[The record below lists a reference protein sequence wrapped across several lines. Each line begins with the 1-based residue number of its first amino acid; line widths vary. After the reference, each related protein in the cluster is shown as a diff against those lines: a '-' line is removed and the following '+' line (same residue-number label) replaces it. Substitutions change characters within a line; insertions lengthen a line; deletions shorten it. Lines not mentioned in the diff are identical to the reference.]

1 MSAGSKQRAKGSS
14 TKSVNLNK
22 IADLMA
28 ELGVTTA
35 SERPAG
41 FTVDDYMKESGLKRS
56 QASNVLRQLC
66 NAGKLTRVR
75 WQCGHGGRTYIH
87 NYVDA

>member
-1 MSAGSKQRAKGSS
+1 MPKRGKPNSKTGSS
-14 TKSVNLNK
+14 KSVNLNK

-87 NYVDA
+87 NYVDG